1 VGYPP
6 PRSVNYAGLKDGSV
20 VPAAPDLGLSHPG
33 KLDQEP
39 AIFGVT
45 RHAAVQCADEATKWK

>member
-1 VGYPP
+1 M
-6 PRSVNYAGLKDGSV
+6 

-45 RHAAVQCADEATKWK
+45 RHAAVQCADEATKGK